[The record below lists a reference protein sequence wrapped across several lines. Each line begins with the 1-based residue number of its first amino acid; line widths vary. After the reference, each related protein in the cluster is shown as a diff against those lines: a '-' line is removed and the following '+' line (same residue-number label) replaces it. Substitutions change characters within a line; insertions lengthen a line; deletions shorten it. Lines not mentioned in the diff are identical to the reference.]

1 MFFTY
6 ITFVMALKSLF
17 YKSLS
22 KDIVFYY
29 IQLRLAVWKEERT
42 STVCVCMHYLCACA
56 QSLQ

>member
-1 MFFTY
+1 
-6 ITFVMALKSLF
+6 MALKSLF

-22 KDIVFYY
+22 KDLVFYY

-42 STVCVCMHYLCACA
+42 STVCVRMHYLCACV